1 MTAIGIV
8 VALLAAVCIQ
18 AAISSNKDK
27 DISFQHMLAS
37 WIRAQAPFH
46 YYYSSQT
53 NNNNNKSNEDDITLQ
68 LNVID
73 WVVENGGYF
82 NPKQEIRRIF
92 PGGPFGIFATS
103 RIEKGELIASVPW
116 KCVMTAGTD
125 DFETYVHCGT
135 TQFII
140 DEMQKGDAS
149 FFAPYTA
156 YLLSAPP
163 VNIPSMWSDDAKNL
177 LKALIGKNKIPPK
190 RATLWNTKYQ
200 KECHGRDNAFD
211 VQAAMQLITRGD
223 DDTLTPVYDM
233 YNHRN
238 GEKWLNTSPKMVQEE
253 RHEMYASQDIETGR
267 GNLSFV
273 QSMFGLLQ
281 SPL

>member
-1 MTAIGIV
+1 MYSSGHFFQQGQGHFPSTRSRILDSCTSSLS
-8 VALLAAVCIQ
+8 LLLLE
-18 AAISSNKDK
+18 SNKQQ
-27 DISFQHMLAS
+27 QH
-37 WIRAQAPFH
+37 
-46 YYYSSQT
+46 
-53 NNNNNKSNEDDITLQ
+53 KSKDDITLQ

-125 DFETYVHCGT
+125 DFETFVHCGT

-140 DEMQKGDAS
+140 DEMHKGDAS

-177 LKALIGKNKIPPK
+177 LKATHWEKQNSTQESDTVEYQIQK
-190 RATLWNTKYQ
+190 RMSWP
-200 KECHGRDNAFD
+200 G
-211 VQAAMQLITRGD
+211 
-223 DDTLTPVYDM
+223 
-233 YNHRN
+233 
-238 GEKWLNTSPKMVQEE
+238 
-253 RHEMYASQDIETGR
+253 
-267 GNLSFV
+267 
-273 QSMFGLLQ
+273 
-281 SPL
+281 